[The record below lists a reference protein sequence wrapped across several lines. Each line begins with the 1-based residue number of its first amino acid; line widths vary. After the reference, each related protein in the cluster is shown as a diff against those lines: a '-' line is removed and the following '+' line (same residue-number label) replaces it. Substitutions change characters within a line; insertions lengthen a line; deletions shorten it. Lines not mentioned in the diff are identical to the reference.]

1 MEQEKKNFTDRY
13 NNLLNDL
20 KAEVINLVKSNP
32 YYENSRLNF
41 DNYASNEAAQDILM
55 DNIIQGYDDYASSSY
70 DAYVRKICVYNDEDI
85 CVIAF
90 APNLGNDVD
99 DVTLNVD
106 TLYTLWH
113 MLTEI
118 NKCNDIRFV
127 P

>member
-13 NNLLNDL
+13 NNLLIDL

-55 DNIIQGYDDYASSSY
+55 DNIVQGYDDYASSSY

-90 APNLGNDVD
+90 APNFGDDVD

-106 TLYTLWH
+106 TLYTLWNI
-113 MLTEI
+113 LTEI
-118 NKCNDIRFV
+118 NKL
-127 P
+127 

>member
-20 KAEVINLVKSNP
+20 KAEVINLAKSNP

-41 DNYASNEAAQDILM
+41 DNYASNEAVQDILTEH
-55 DNIIQGYDDYASSSY
+55 IIQGYDDYASAAY
-70 DAYVRKICVYNDEDI
+70 DACVRKICVYNDEEI

-90 APNLGNDVD
+90 APNLGNDVY

-106 TLYTLWH
+106 TIYTLWYI
-113 MLTEI
+113 LTEI
-118 NKCNDIRFV
+118 NKL
-127 P
+127 

>member
-32 YYENSRLNF
+32 YYKDSRLNF

-90 APNLGNDVD
+90 APNFGDDVD

-118 NKCNDIRFV
+118 NKCNDIRVV